1 VFLPAVFLISF
12 AGVFN
17 SLVSLY
23 CYYFYNIHIVRSF
36 GTEDRDTPY
45 PIAPQPTVY
54 DYILFRGSDIKD
66 IRVVNNVAIPN
77 DPAIMQMHLPPNQIQ
92 PQQQGF
98 PPQNFPPMQPQAGQY
113 APFSQMQGPPPPV
126 NNPLQNIPQQQQQ
139 PPQQAVS
146 SPNQSQQQQQQQQ
159 SQSNQQGNTT
169 NTLTST
175 SSSVHSKKSS
185 ELSKIEK
192 PSEKSSTSQSSN
204 SQSTAPIIMRKQS
217 NKSQGLQIHLI
228 SSLSLISYYNLY
240 YA

>member
-1 VFLPAVFLISF
+1 M
-12 AGVFN
+12 
-17 SLVSLY
+17 
-23 CYYFYNIHIVRSF
+23 RSF

-139 PPQQAVS
+139 QPPQQALS
-146 SPNQSQQQQQQQQ
+146 SPSQSQQQQQQQQ

-169 NTLTST
+169 NTLTS

-192 PSEKSSTSQSSN
+192 PSEKSSTTQSSN

-217 NKSQGLQIHLI
+217 NKSQGLQIQL
-228 SSLSLISYYNLY
+228 SSLTLSLFLINIYISYNLLSMNLSDFAALDTFFLVDKLAY
-240 YA
+240 SSF